1 MTEKLPGFSAA
12 PFPASGMDGAIGEDP
27 EVVDALFIVFETRE
41 ILSGSAEI
49 IPLPASGAAGDLLT
63 ALEAD
68 RDGGSQAPPIA
79 RQEGD
84 RP

>member
-1 MTEKLPGFSAA
+1 
-12 PFPASGMDGAIGEDP
+12 MDGAIGEDP
-27 EVVDALFIVFETRE
+27 EVVDALFNVLETGGTFSGNRE
-41 ILSGSAEI
+41 IIS
-49 IPLPASGAAGDLLT
+49 LPASGVAGDLPA

-68 RDGGSQAPPIA
+68 RDGGSQPPPIA